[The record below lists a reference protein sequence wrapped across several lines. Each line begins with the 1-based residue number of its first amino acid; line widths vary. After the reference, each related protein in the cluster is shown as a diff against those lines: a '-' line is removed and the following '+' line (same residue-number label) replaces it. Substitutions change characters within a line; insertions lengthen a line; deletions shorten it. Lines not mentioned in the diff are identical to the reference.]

1 MLSLRLDA
9 LYCLVVGAAVAA
21 SAPALSGAIALPVPA
36 IFIAGLLVVVWA
48 AAVEL
53 MRRRLPLSVALW
65 TVMAA
70 NVVATVAVAVV
81 SLTAAAV
88 VAVLAVLAVAVD
100 VSLFAGS
107 QAIALRRIARI
118 AV

>member
-9 LYCLVVGAAVAA
+9 LYCLVVGVAVAA
-21 SAPALSGAIALPVPA
+21 SAPALPGAVALPAPA

-48 AAVEL
+48 GAVEL
-53 MRRRLPLSVALW
+53 MRCRLPLAVALW

-70 NVVATVAVAVV
+70 NFVATVAVAVV

-88 VAVLAVLAVAVD
+88 VAALTILAIAVD

-118 AV
+118 AA